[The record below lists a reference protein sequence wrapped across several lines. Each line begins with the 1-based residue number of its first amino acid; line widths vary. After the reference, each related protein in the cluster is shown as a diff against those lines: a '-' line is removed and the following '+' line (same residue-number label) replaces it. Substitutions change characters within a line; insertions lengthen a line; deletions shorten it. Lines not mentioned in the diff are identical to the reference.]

1 MKLLKRCYLGVVF
14 FFLYMPIIVLIVLSF
29 NESKSR
35 ANFTGFSLRW
45 YEELFQD
52 TAIMESLVT
61 TIIIALVSAAI
72 ATVLGTFAAL
82 GIRSMKRWK
91 KSLIMNVTYMPV
103 VNPDIVMGVSLLM
116 LFVFFQIE
124 TGFVTLLI
132 AHVTFNTPYVILNI
146 LPRLDRMDKNL
157 VEAAYDLGAGTLYTL
172 WKVIIPEIMPGI
184 LTGFLM
190 AITLSIDDFVVS
202 FFTGGNGVNT
212 LSVTIYNMTK
222 KGIPPK
228 INALSAL
235 IMVVV
240 FVLLL
245 IVNMRNFKGTE
256 EDKEKTRI

>member
-1 MKLLKRCYLGVVF
+1 MKIIRRAYLGLVF
-14 FFLYMPIIVLIVLSF
+14 LFLYVPIIVLIVLSF

-45 YEELFQD
+45 YEELFRD
-52 TAIMESLVT
+52 EKIMEALLT
-61 TIIIALVSAAI
+61 TVILALLAAAI
-72 ATVLGTFAAL
+72 STVLGTLAAV
-82 GIRSMKRWK
+82 GIYSMKNWK
-91 KSLIMNVTYMPV
+91 KKLIMNITYMPV

-116 LFVFFQIE
+116 LFVFFNIPS
-124 TGFVTLLI
+124 GFITLLL
-132 AHVTFNTPYVILNI
+132 AHISFDTPYVILNV

-157 VEAAYDLGAGTLYTL
+157 PEASYDLGAGRCYTFI
-172 WKVIIPEIMPGI
+172 KIIVPELMPGI
-184 LTGFLM
+184 ITGFLM

-228 INALSAL
+228 INALSAM

-240 FVLLL
+240 FILLL
-245 IVNMRNFKGTE
+245 IVNMRNFRGRKTE
-256 EDKEKTRI
+256 KKTGF